1 MKNLI
6 KALLCLIAFTSLSAR
21 AQSASTNS
29 IYLEQIG
36 DSSTITLLQKG
47 SGNQMGTA
55 VSPFYM
61 NGNQQILNFTQ
72 EGNNNSLQG
81 QILSSSVNSNIL
93 NSGNSNLI
101 KLDMGGSASVSGT
114 SFNMNLVGTSN
125 QFELDQGTVGASTSA
140 TLTYNLTGDWN
151 TFKNQIDTNNVVNTF
166 NLTGDHN
173 NIGVLQNGMDGKNID
188 FTLVGSGNSFNIQ
201 QKSILNVDSL
211 KIDSISNNGVFNI
224 SQCPPLGC

>member
-6 KALLCLIAFTSLSAR
+6 KALLCLIAFTSLSIH
-21 AQSASTNS
+21 AQSSSTNS

-47 SGNQMGTA
+47 SGNQMGTT

-114 SFNMNLVGTSN
+114 SFNMNLIGTSN

-140 TLTYNLTGDWN
+140 TLNYNITGDWN

-166 NLTGDHN
+166 AITGDHN
-173 NIGVLQNGMDGKNID
+173 EVGVLQNGHESKNID

-201 QKSILNVDSL
+201 QKSILNVDSI
-211 KIDSISNNGVFNI
+211 KIDSISNNGTFNI